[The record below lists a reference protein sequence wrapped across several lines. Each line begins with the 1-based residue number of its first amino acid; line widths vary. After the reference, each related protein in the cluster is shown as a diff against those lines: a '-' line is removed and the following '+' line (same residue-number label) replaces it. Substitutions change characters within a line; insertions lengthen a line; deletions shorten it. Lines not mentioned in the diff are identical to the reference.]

1 MGDTIVG
8 VQFGI
13 ANPEN
18 LLKRSVVEVITD
30 KTYQNNQPI
39 ANGVFDARFGVIENG
54 KVCPTCKQTNQFCPG
69 HFGHIR
75 LARPVYLYQFF
86 DMVEKLANVICL
98 NCSKILAPEEDV
110 KALKSTGLSRFK
122 EVRDMRPSPKK
133 DEPFECP
140 HCETPIFKKIAKVM
154 GKAATLEGQL
164 TDAESDPVNLQAE
177 MILRAFQRITDDDC
191 RSIGLNPEFAR
202 PEWMMCTVLAVPPLT
217 VRPSVVM
224 DDNQRME
231 DDLTHVLINILRAND
246 KIREKIDK
254 GESAEVLDKYTAL
267 LQYHVATYVDNDIK
281 GMDPSAQRSGR
292 PLRTLKSRFGAKTGR
307 VRGNLMGKRV
317 DFSARSVITPDAN
330 IELDELGVPEE
341 IATNLTFPEIVS
353 PYNRD
358 RLLSYVKNGPDKH
371 PGAKS
376 VYLKADDRTV
386 SLRYVNPDTIDI
398 REGDV
403 VHRHLINGDIVLF
416 NRQPSLHKASMMA
429 HRIVVLPY
437 STFRLNVSATRPYNA
452 DFDGDEMNMHVPQ
465 SIASATELRYI
476 ASVLRNIIS
485 PRTNSPIIQLF
496 QDTMTGAYRISQPG
510 VRVPEPIAM
519 NILAR
524 LKLPFV
530 RKNTTWTGAELIS
543 AAFPVMNYKGRINLK
558 NGQLEEGNVLQKG
571 GVSGLLHVIYAD
583 FGPQRAGQLINDIQ
597 SIVTQ
602 YNLYTGFS
610 VGTSDLI
617 ANQATREFVAGELA
631 KGRDRVAKI
640 LSAVHA
646 GQFENLMGLSDG
658 EQLEDDISSA
668 LKEVAASINTKVIG
682 SLDKANRIVQ
692 MVDSGSKGGEQNI
705 TQMVAL
711 LGQQLIEGKRV
722 QYTLQDRTLPHFAR
736 YDDGVESRG
745 FVQHSFVDGLMPA
758 EFFYHAQAGREG
770 LIDTAVK
777 TSDTGYI
784 QRRLM
789 KSMEDQHVEHD
800 GTVRNVT
807 GSVIQFSYGE
817 DGVDTVAVESQT
829 CELPLMTLENIYRDY
844 ALTPSDVNPF
854 LTASVEETP
863 DLVEDLVADRDLFV
877 KSVFRYRKNDTVLA
891 PVNLKR
897 LLTKYANSYSTKTD
911 LTPAHVVGAIN
922 RFIKEFPQSR
932 VFHALL
938 RFYLAPKKVIVVHR
952 LSLALFDELIRDVR
966 FRYIKSLVH
975 AGEMVGALAAQS
987 IGEPTTQLTLNSIA
1001 HDERVWVK
1009 NGACVRSVRIG
1020 DFVQE
1025 WIAKSSALESHPN
1038 NTTLAHMPDG
1048 WETMSVDENGVIEWR
1063 KLEAVTQHPPV
1074 NEDGSNTLVK
1084 IHTKGGRTV
1093 LATKA
1098 KSFLTKGTD
1107 GLLVPTRGDEL
1118 TIGCQVPL
1126 MANMP
1131 LTDMCGT
1138 VDVFDWIERGYRD
1151 RLPETIVLDEVF
1163 GRFVGAYI
1171 AEGMANEHV
1180 VGISNNDETFRTKA
1194 LEWVDQLGFNYK
1206 TTVQENKI
1214 KTGWTST
1221 DTVIHCSQLAR
1232 FMAATCGRGSANK
1245 QVPSFAY
1252 TAPEEFVT
1260 GLLSGYLSGDGTVGK
1275 DGRRCI
1281 NFTSI
1286 SEQLVD
1292 GMNALLARIGVH
1304 ARKSREMKHRAS
1316 PFKTHSFWF
1325 SRIPVNEC
1333 IVLRTK
1339 MSFIVPE
1346 KQTRFEAITPTT
1358 IKCVRSEFTR
1368 VNNIIWDT
1376 VVSIEE
1382 QGCPTP
1388 FVYDFTVEGT
1398 RNFVHANGLCLRDTF
1413 HSAGTAKANATSG
1426 VPRLEEILSASAN
1439 PKRPGN
1445 TVYLAPEFAYDQDA
1459 VISKMKEIQRTT
1471 LRDITKSV
1479 RIYYDPSSSGTVVE
1493 EDAEVLALYQEF
1505 TVANVESCKSPWIM
1519 RLELNDLEMASR
1531 NILDLTEVQ
1540 TKLRA
1545 SPYKI
1550 LECMHSVGDSAKGV
1564 KADAI
1569 LSNADASKLILR
1581 LTFDENV
1588 VKTPTQL
1595 RFLEDKI
1602 LDTVLTGVDGVG
1614 GVHLRKVKNELIY
1627 DEKVGGYSQKEQY
1640 VLDVDGTNM
1649 YQLMVFPGADG
1660 TRTFS
1665 NDIHEINDVFGIEAA
1680 RLAIFEE
1687 CSEVFVQEKVN
1698 YHHLSVLVDSM
1709 TFSGRI
1715 VAVNRFGMN
1724 KNETG
1729 VLARSSFEETSK
1741 NMFNAA
1747 MGAEYDTMRGV
1758 SANIMFGQK
1767 PPCGTG
1773 FVDILVD
1780 ESRLPDGPDELPED
1794 KTLDEVNQKLSG
1806 LPTNEIQMADIQMA
1820 W

>member
-18 LLKRSVVEVITD
+18 LIKRSVVEVTTD

-98 NCSKILAPEEDV
+98 NCSKILANEDV
-110 KALKSTGLSRFK
+110 VTSLKSTGLSRFK
-122 EVRDMRPSPKK
+122 EVRDLRPTPRK
-133 DEPFECP
+133 DEVLQCP
-140 HCETPIFKKIAKVM
+140 HCETAIFKKIAKVI
-154 GKAATLEGQL
+154 GKAATLEGQSNVEG
-164 TDAESDPVNLQAE
+164 TDPVVIQPE
-177 MILRAFQRITDDDC
+177 MILRAFQRMTDEDC
-191 RSIGLNPEFAR
+191 RLIGLNPEFAR
-202 PEWMMCTVLAVPPLT
+202 PEWMVCTVLAVPPLT

-231 DDLTHVLINILRAND
+231 DDLTHKLIDILRAND
-246 KIREKIDK
+246 KVREKIDK
-254 GESAEVLDKYTAL
+254 EESAEVLDKYTAK
-267 LQYHVATYVDNDIK
+267 LQYDVATYVDNDIK
-281 GMDPSAQRSGR
+281 GLEPSAQRSGR

-341 IATNLTFPEIVS
+341 IAINLTFPEIVS

-358 RLLSYVKNGPDKH
+358 RLLGYVKNGPDKH

-376 VYLKADDRTV
+376 VYLKSDDRTV

-403 VHRHLINGDIVLF
+403 VHRHLIHGDIVLF

-429 HRIVVLPY
+429 HRVVVLPY

-476 ASVLRNIIS
+476 ASVLRNIVS

-510 VRVPEPIAM
+510 VKVPEPIAM

-530 RKNTTWTGAELIS
+530 RKGVSWTGSELIS
-543 AAFPVMNYKGRINLK
+543 AAFPMMNYKGRINLK
-558 NGQLEEGNVLQKG
+558 NGQLEDGNVLQKG
-571 GVSGLLHVIYAD
+571 GVSGLLHVVYTD
-583 FGPQRAGQLINDIQ
+583 FGPERCGQLINDIQ

-617 ANQATREFVAGELA
+617 ANQPTREFVAEQLK
-631 KGRDRVAKI
+631 KGRDRVAEI
-640 LSAVHA
+640 LSAVHS
-646 GQFENLMGLSDG
+646 GQFVNLQGLSDG
-658 EQLEDDISSA
+658 AQLEDDISSA

-807 GSVIQFSYGE
+807 GSVIQFVYGE

-829 CELPLMTLENIYRDY
+829 CELALMTLENIYKEY
-844 ALTPSDVNPF
+844 ALTPEDLNPF
-854 LTASVEETP
+854 LTTTVTETP
-863 DLVEDLVADRDLFV
+863 DMVEELIADREMFV
-877 KSVFRYRKNDTVLA
+877 RSVFRFRKNDTVLA
-891 PVNLKR
+891 PVHLKR
-897 LLTKYANSYSTKTD
+897 LITKYENPYSTKTD
-911 LTPAHVVGAIN
+911 LTPAYVVSALNG
-922 RFIKEFPQSR
+922 FMKTFPYNK
-932 VFHALL
+932 VFHTLL
-938 RFYLAPKKVIVVHR
+938 RYYLAPKKAIVTHR
-952 LSLALFDELIRDVR
+952 LSQALFDELMRDIRY
-966 FRYIKSLVH
+966 RYIKSQTH

-987 IGEPTTQLTLNSIA
+987 IGEPTTQLTLN
-1001 HDERVWVK
+1001 
-1009 NGACVRSVRIG
+1009 
-1020 DFVQE
+1020 
-1025 WIAKSSALESHPN
+1025 
-1038 NTTLAHMPDG
+1038 
-1048 WETMSVDENGVIEWR
+1048 
-1063 KLEAVTQHPPV
+1063 
-1074 NEDGSNTLVK
+1074 
-1084 IHTKGGRTV
+1084 
-1093 LATKA
+1093 
-1098 KSFLTKGTD
+1098 
-1107 GLLVPTRGDEL
+1107 
-1118 TIGCQVPL
+1118 
-1126 MANMP
+1126 
-1131 LTDMCGT
+1131 
-1138 VDVFDWIERGYRD
+1138 
-1151 RLPETIVLDEVF
+1151 
-1163 GRFVGAYI
+1163 
-1171 AEGMANEHV
+1171 
-1180 VGISNNDETFRTKA
+1180 
-1194 LEWVDQLGFNYK
+1194 
-1206 TTVQENKI
+1206 
-1214 KTGWTST
+1214 
-1221 DTVIHCSQLAR
+1221 
-1232 FMAATCGRGSANK
+1232 
-1245 QVPSFAY
+1245 
-1252 TAPEEFVT
+1252 
-1260 GLLSGYLSGDGTVGK
+1260 
-1275 DGRRCI
+1275 
-1281 NFTSI
+1281 
-1286 SEQLVD
+1286 
-1292 GMNALLARIGVH
+1292 
-1304 ARKSREMKHRAS
+1304 
-1316 PFKTHSFWF
+1316 
-1325 SRIPVNEC
+1325 
-1333 IVLRTK
+1333 
-1339 MSFIVPE
+1339 
-1346 KQTRFEAITPTT
+1346 
-1358 IKCVRSEFTR
+1358 
-1368 VNNIIWDT
+1368 
-1376 VVSIEE
+1376 
-1382 QGCPTP
+1382 
-1388 FVYDFTVEGT
+1388 
-1398 RNFVHANGLCLRDTF
+1398 TF

-1426 VPRLEEILSASAN
+1426 VPRIEELLSASAN

-1445 TVYLAPEFAYDQDA
+1445 TVYLRPDISSDQDA
-1459 VISKMKEIQRTT
+1459 TISKMKEIQRTT

-1479 RIYYDPSSSGTVVE
+1479 RIYYDPPMNGTVVE
-1493 EDAEVLALYQEF
+1493 EDMDILALYQEF
-1505 TVANVESCKSPWIM
+1505 TVSEGDACESPWIM
-1519 RLELNDLEMASR
+1519 RLELNDAEQAAR
-1531 NILDLTEVQ
+1531 NILDLTEVV
-1540 TKLRA
+1540 TKLKNEKA
-1545 SPYKI
+1545 LKI
-1550 LECMHSVGDSAKGV
+1550 INCIHSDNSAK
-1564 KADAI
+1564 
-1569 LSNADASKLILR
+1569 KLILR
-1581 LTFDENV
+1581 ISFDANV
-1588 VKTPTQL
+1588 VKNPTML
-1595 RFLEDKI
+1595 RFLEDKV
-1602 LDTVLTGVDGVG
+1602 LDTVLTGVHGVG
-1614 GVHLRKVKNELIY
+1614 GVHLRKVKNELVY
-1627 DEKVGGYSQKEQY
+1627 DEKVAGYSQKEQY
-1640 VLDVDGTNM
+1640 VLDVDGTNL
-1649 YQLMVFPGADG
+1649 YQLMVFPGVDG

-1747 MGAEYDTMRGV
+1747 MGAEFDTMRGV

-1780 ESRLPDGPDELPED
+1780 ESRLPDGLDEQPED
-1794 KTLDEVNQKLSG
+1794 KTLEEVNQKLAS
-1806 LPTNEIQMADIQMA
+1806 LPESECRLEDILMD

>member
-18 LLKRSVVEVITD
+18 LIKRSVVEVTTD

-39 ANGVFDARFGVIENG
+39 ANGVFDSRFGVIENG

-98 NCSKILAPEEDV
+98 NCSKILANEDV
-110 KALKSTGLSRFK
+110 VTSLKSTGLSRFK
-122 EVRDMRPSPKK
+122 EVRDLRPTPRK
-133 DEPFECP
+133 DEVLQCQ
-140 HCETPIFKKIAKVM
+140 HCETPMFKKIAKVI
-154 GKAATLEGQL
+154 GKAATLEGQSVSEG
-164 TDAESDPVNLQAE
+164 TEPVAIQPE
-177 MILRAFQRITDDDC
+177 MILRAFQRITDEDC
-191 RSIGLNPEFAR
+191 RLIGLNPEFAR
-202 PEWMMCTVLAVPPLT
+202 PEWMICTVLAVPPLT

-231 DDLTHVLINILRAND
+231 DDLTHKLIDILRAND
-246 KIREKIDK
+246 KVREKIDK
-254 GESAEVLDKYTAL
+254 EESAEVLDKYTAK
-267 LQYHVATYVDNDIK
+267 LQYDVATYVDNDIK
-281 GMDPSAQRSGR
+281 GLEPSAQRSGR

-341 IATNLTFPEIVS
+341 IAINLTFPEIVS

-358 RLLSYVKNGPDKH
+358 RLLGYVKNGPDKH

-403 VHRHLINGDIVLF
+403 VHRHLIHGDIVLF

-429 HRIVVLPY
+429 HRVVVLPY

-510 VRVPEPIAM
+510 VKVPEPIAM

-530 RKNTTWTGAELIS
+530 RKGVPWTGSELIS
-543 AAFPVMNYKGRINLK
+543 AAFPMMNYKGRINLK
-558 NGQLEEGNVLQKG
+558 NGQLADGNILQKG
-571 GVSGLLHVIYAD
+571 GVGGLLHVVYTD
-583 FGPQRAGQLINDIQ
+583 FGPERCGQLINDIQ

-617 ANQATREFVAGELA
+617 ANQPTREFVAEQLK
-631 KGRDRVAKI
+631 KGRDRVAEI
-640 LSAVHA
+640 LSAVHS
-646 GQFENLMGLSDG
+646 GQFVNLQGLSDG

-807 GSVIQFSYGE
+807 GSVIQFVYGE

-829 CELPLMTLENIYRDY
+829 CELALMTLENIYKEY
-844 ALTPSDVNPF
+844 ALSPEDINPF
-854 LTASVEETP
+854 LTTSVTESPDMVEE
-863 DLVEDLVADRDLFV
+863 LIADREMLV
-877 KSVFRYRKNDTVLA
+877 RSVFRFRKNDTVLA
-891 PVNLKR
+891 PVHLKR
-897 LLTKYANSYSTKTD
+897 LITKYENPYSTKTD
-911 LTPAHVVGAIN
+911 LTPAYVVGALN
-922 RFIKEFPQSR
+922 GFMKTFPYNK
-932 VFHALL
+932 VFHTLL
-938 RFYLAPKKVIVVHR
+938 RYYLAPKKAIITHR
-952 LSLALFDELIRDVR
+952 LSQALFDELMRDIKY
-966 FRYIKSLVH
+966 RYIKSQTH

-987 IGEPTTQLTLNSIA
+987 IGEPTTQLTLN
-1001 HDERVWVK
+1001 
-1009 NGACVRSVRIG
+1009 
-1020 DFVQE
+1020 
-1025 WIAKSSALESHPN
+1025 
-1038 NTTLAHMPDG
+1038 
-1048 WETMSVDENGVIEWR
+1048 
-1063 KLEAVTQHPPV
+1063 
-1074 NEDGSNTLVK
+1074 
-1084 IHTKGGRTV
+1084 
-1093 LATKA
+1093 
-1098 KSFLTKGTD
+1098 
-1107 GLLVPTRGDEL
+1107 
-1118 TIGCQVPL
+1118 
-1126 MANMP
+1126 
-1131 LTDMCGT
+1131 
-1138 VDVFDWIERGYRD
+1138 
-1151 RLPETIVLDEVF
+1151 
-1163 GRFVGAYI
+1163 
-1171 AEGMANEHV
+1171 
-1180 VGISNNDETFRTKA
+1180 
-1194 LEWVDQLGFNYK
+1194 
-1206 TTVQENKI
+1206 
-1214 KTGWTST
+1214 
-1221 DTVIHCSQLAR
+1221 
-1232 FMAATCGRGSANK
+1232 
-1245 QVPSFAY
+1245 
-1252 TAPEEFVT
+1252 
-1260 GLLSGYLSGDGTVGK
+1260 
-1275 DGRRCI
+1275 
-1281 NFTSI
+1281 
-1286 SEQLVD
+1286 
-1292 GMNALLARIGVH
+1292 
-1304 ARKSREMKHRAS
+1304 
-1316 PFKTHSFWF
+1316 
-1325 SRIPVNEC
+1325 
-1333 IVLRTK
+1333 
-1339 MSFIVPE
+1339 
-1346 KQTRFEAITPTT
+1346 
-1358 IKCVRSEFTR
+1358 
-1368 VNNIIWDT
+1368 
-1376 VVSIEE
+1376 
-1382 QGCPTP
+1382 
-1388 FVYDFTVEGT
+1388 
-1398 RNFVHANGLCLRDTF
+1398 TF

-1426 VPRLEEILSASAN
+1426 VPRIEELLSASAN

-1445 TVYLAPEFAYDQDA
+1445 TVYLRPDISSKQDA
-1459 VISKMKEIQRTT
+1459 TISTMKEIQRTT

-1479 RIYYDPSSSGTVVE
+1479 RIYYDPPANGTVVE
-1493 EDAEVLALYQEF
+1493 EDMDILSLYREF
-1505 TVANVESCKSPWIM
+1505 TVAQGETCESPWIM
-1519 RLELNDLEMASR
+1519 RIELNDAEQAAR
-1531 NILDLTEVQ
+1531 DILDLTKVV
-1540 TKLRA
+1540 TKLKNEK
-1545 SPYKI
+1545 SLKI
-1550 LECMHSVGDSAKGV
+1550 INCIHSDSSAQ
-1564 KADAI
+1564 
-1569 LSNADASKLILR
+1569 KLILR
-1581 LTFDENV
+1581 LSFDANV
-1588 VKTPTQL
+1588 VKNPTML
-1595 RFLEDKI
+1595 RFLEDKV
-1602 LDTVLTGVDGVG
+1602 LDTVLTGVPGVG
-1614 GVHLRKVKNELIY
+1614 GVHLRKVKNELVY
-1627 DEKVGGYSQKEQY
+1627 DEKVAGYSQKEQY
-1640 VLDVDGTNM
+1640 VLDVDGTNL
-1649 YQLMVFPGADG
+1649 YELMVFPDVDG

-1747 MGAEYDTMRGV
+1747 MGAEFDTMRGV

-1780 ESRLPDGPDELPED
+1780 ESRLPDGLDEEPED
-1794 KTLDEVNQKLSG
+1794 KTLEEVNQRLAS
-1806 LPTNEIQMADIQMA
+1806 LPESECRLEDILMD

>member
-13 ANPEN
+13 SNPEN
-18 LLKRSVVEVITD
+18 LVKRSVVEVLTD

-39 ANGVFDARFGVIENG
+39 ANGVFDSRFGVIENG

-86 DMVEKLANVICL
+86 DMVEKIANVICL
-98 NCSKILAPEEDV
+98 NCSKILADEESIDN
-110 KALKSTGLSRFK
+110 LKSTGLARFK
-122 EVRDMRPSPKK
+122 EVRDLRPTPKVN
-133 DEPFECP
+133 DAFVCR
-140 HCETPIFKKIAKVM
+140 HCETPMSKKIAKVV
-154 GKAATLEGQL
+154 GKAATLEAQF
-164 TDAESDPVNLQAE
+164 TENIEPVHIQPE
-177 MILRAFQRITDDDC
+177 MILRAFQRITDEDC
-191 RSIGLNPEFAR
+191 RRIGLNPEFSR
-202 PEWMMCTVLAVPPLT
+202 PEWMICTVLAVPPLT

-231 DDLTHVLINILRAND
+231 DDLTHVLINIIRAND
-246 KIREKIDK
+246 KVREKIDK
-254 GESAEVLDKYTAL
+254 EESADVLDKYTAN

-281 GMDPSAQRSGR
+281 GLDPSAQRSGR

-330 IELDELGVPEE
+330 IDLDELGVPEE

-358 RLLSYVKNGPDKH
+358 RLLTYVKNGPDKH

-386 SLRYVNPDTIDI
+386 NLRYMNPDTIDI
-398 REGDV
+398 REGDI

-429 HRIVVLPY
+429 HRVVVLPY

-510 VRVPEPIAM
+510 VTVPEPIAM

-524 LKLPFV
+524 LKLPFS
-530 RKNTTWTGAELIS
+530 RKGVPWKGSELIS
-543 AAFPVMNYKGRINLK
+543 AAFPMMNYKGKITLK
-558 NGQLEEGNVLQKG
+558 NGQLADDNILQKG
-571 GVSGLLHVIYAD
+571 GVSGLLHVVYSD
-583 FGPQRAGQLINDIQ
+583 FGPERCGQLINDIQ

-617 ANQATREFVAGELA
+617 ANQTTREFVAEQLK
-631 KGRDRVAKI
+631 KGRDRVAEI

-711 LGQQLIEGKRV
+711 LGQQLIEGRRV

-807 GSVIQFSYGE
+807 GSVIQFVYGE
-817 DGVDTVAVESQT
+817 DGVDTVAVETQT
-829 CELPLMTLENIYRDY
+829 CELALMTLENIYREY
-844 ALTPSDVNPF
+844 ALTPDDVNPF
-854 LTASVEETP
+854 LTASVTESPDMVEE
-863 DLVEDLVADRDLFV
+863 LIADREMFV
-877 KSVFRYRKNDTVLA
+877 RSVFRFRKNDTVLA
-891 PVNLKR
+891 PVHLKR
-897 LLTKYANSYSTKTD
+897 LITKYENTYSTKTD
-911 LTPAHVVGAIN
+911 LTPAYVVGGLG
-922 RFIKEFPQSR
+922 RFMKEFPYSK

-938 RFYLAPKKVIVVHR
+938 RYYLAPKKAIVVHR
-952 LSLALFDELIRDVR
+952 LSQALFDELMRDIRY
-966 FRYIKSLVH
+966 RYIKSQTH

-987 IGEPTTQLTLNSIA
+987 IGEPTTQLTLN
-1001 HDERVWVK
+1001 
-1009 NGACVRSVRIG
+1009 
-1020 DFVQE
+1020 
-1025 WIAKSSALESHPN
+1025 
-1038 NTTLAHMPDG
+1038 
-1048 WETMSVDENGVIEWR
+1048 
-1063 KLEAVTQHPPV
+1063 
-1074 NEDGSNTLVK
+1074 
-1084 IHTKGGRTV
+1084 
-1093 LATKA
+1093 
-1098 KSFLTKGTD
+1098 
-1107 GLLVPTRGDEL
+1107 
-1118 TIGCQVPL
+1118 
-1126 MANMP
+1126 
-1131 LTDMCGT
+1131 
-1138 VDVFDWIERGYRD
+1138 
-1151 RLPETIVLDEVF
+1151 
-1163 GRFVGAYI
+1163 
-1171 AEGMANEHV
+1171 
-1180 VGISNNDETFRTKA
+1180 
-1194 LEWVDQLGFNYK
+1194 
-1206 TTVQENKI
+1206 
-1214 KTGWTST
+1214 
-1221 DTVIHCSQLAR
+1221 
-1232 FMAATCGRGSANK
+1232 
-1245 QVPSFAY
+1245 
-1252 TAPEEFVT
+1252 
-1260 GLLSGYLSGDGTVGK
+1260 
-1275 DGRRCI
+1275 
-1281 NFTSI
+1281 
-1286 SEQLVD
+1286 
-1292 GMNALLARIGVH
+1292 
-1304 ARKSREMKHRAS
+1304 
-1316 PFKTHSFWF
+1316 
-1325 SRIPVNEC
+1325 
-1333 IVLRTK
+1333 
-1339 MSFIVPE
+1339 
-1346 KQTRFEAITPTT
+1346 
-1358 IKCVRSEFTR
+1358 
-1368 VNNIIWDT
+1368 
-1376 VVSIEE
+1376 
-1382 QGCPTP
+1382 
-1388 FVYDFTVEGT
+1388 
-1398 RNFVHANGLCLRDTF
+1398 TF

-1426 VPRLEEILSASAN
+1426 VPRIEELLSASAN

-1445 TVYLAPEFAYDQDA
+1445 TVYLLPEISSDQDTT
-1459 VISKMKEIQRTT
+1459 ISKMKEIQRTT

-1479 RIYYDPSSSGTVVE
+1479 RIYYDPPSNGTVVE
-1493 EDAEVLALYQEF
+1493 EDMDILALYQEF
-1505 TVANVESCKSPWIM
+1505 TVTNEASCASPWIM
-1519 RLELNDLEMASR
+1519 RIELNDAEQAAR
-1531 NILDLTEVQ
+1531 NILDLTEVI
-1540 TKLRA
+1540 TKLRN
-1545 SPYKI
+1545 SPLKI
-1550 LECMHSVGDSAKGV
+1550 LDCMHSDESAHK
-1564 KADAI
+1564 I
-1569 LSNADASKLILR
+1569 ILR
-1581 LTFDENV
+1581 ITFDANV
-1588 VKTPTQL
+1588 IKNPTML

-1614 GVHLRKVKNELIY
+1614 GVHMRKIKNELVY
-1627 DEKVGGYSQKEQY
+1627 DEKVAGYSQKEQY
-1640 VLDVDGTNM
+1640 VLDVDGTNL
-1649 YQLMVFPGADG
+1649 YQLMVFPGVDG

-1747 MGAEYDTMRGV
+1747 MGAEFDTMRGV

-1780 ESRLPDGPDELPED
+1780 ESRLPDGPEEEPED
-1794 KTLDEVNQKLSG
+1794 KTLDEVNQKLSA
-1806 LPTNEIQMADIQMA
+1806 LPETECRLEDILMD

>member
-18 LLKRSVVEVITD
+18 LIKRSVVEVTTD

-98 NCSKILAPEEDV
+98 NCSKILANEDV
-110 KALKSTGLSRFK
+110 VTSLKSTGLSRFK
-122 EVRDMRPSPKK
+122 EVRDLRPTPRK
-133 DEPFECP
+133 DEVLQCP
-140 HCETPIFKKIAKVM
+140 HCETAIFKKIAKVI
-154 GKAATLEGQL
+154 GKAATLEGQSNVEG
-164 TDAESDPVNLQAE
+164 TEPVAIQAE
-177 MILRAFQRITDDDC
+177 MILRAFQRMTDQDC
-191 RSIGLNPEFAR
+191 RLIGLNPEFAR
-202 PEWMMCTVLAVPPLT
+202 PEWMICTVLAVPPLT

-231 DDLTHVLINILRAND
+231 DDLTHKLIDILRAND
-246 KIREKIDK
+246 KVREKIDK
-254 GESAEVLDKYTAL
+254 EESAEVLDKYTAK
-267 LQYHVATYVDNDIK
+267 LQYDVATYVDNDIK
-281 GMDPSAQRSGR
+281 GLEPSAQRSGR

-341 IATNLTFPEIVS
+341 IAINLTFPEIVS

-358 RLLSYVKNGPDKH
+358 RLLGYVKNGPDKH

-403 VHRHLINGDIVLF
+403 VHRHLIHGDIVLF

-429 HRIVVLPY
+429 HRVVVLPY

-510 VRVPEPIAM
+510 VKVPEPIAM

-530 RKNTTWTGAELIS
+530 RKGVSWTGSELIS
-543 AAFPVMNYKGRINLK
+543 AAFPMMNYKGRINLK
-558 NGQLEEGNVLQKG
+558 NGQLEDGNVLQKG
-571 GVSGLLHVIYAD
+571 GVSGLLHVVYTD
-583 FGPQRAGQLINDIQ
+583 FGPERCGQLINDIQ

-617 ANQATREFVAGELA
+617 ANQPTREFVAEQLK
-631 KGRDRVAKI
+631 KGRDRVAEI
-640 LSAVHA
+640 LSAVHS
-646 GQFENLMGLSDG
+646 GQFVNLQGLSDG
-658 EQLEDDISSA
+658 AQLEDDISSA

-807 GSVIQFSYGE
+807 GSVIQFVYGE

-829 CELPLMTLENIYRDY
+829 CELALMTLENIYKEY
-844 ALTPSDVNPF
+844 ALTPEDVNPF
-854 LTASVEETP
+854 LTTSVTDAPDMVEE
-863 DLVEDLVADRDLFV
+863 LIADREMFV
-877 KSVFRYRKNDTVLA
+877 RSVFRFRKNDTVLA
-891 PVNLKR
+891 PVHLKR
-897 LLTKYANSYSTKTD
+897 LITKYENPYSTKTD
-911 LTPAHVVGAIN
+911 LTPAYVVSALNG
-922 RFIKEFPQSR
+922 FMKTFPYNK
-932 VFHALL
+932 VFHTLL
-938 RFYLAPKKVIVVHR
+938 RYYLAPKKAIVTHR
-952 LSLALFDELIRDVR
+952 LSQALFDELMRDIRY
-966 FRYIKSLVH
+966 RYIKSQTH

-987 IGEPTTQLTLNSIA
+987 IGEPTTQLTLN
-1001 HDERVWVK
+1001 
-1009 NGACVRSVRIG
+1009 
-1020 DFVQE
+1020 
-1025 WIAKSSALESHPN
+1025 
-1038 NTTLAHMPDG
+1038 
-1048 WETMSVDENGVIEWR
+1048 
-1063 KLEAVTQHPPV
+1063 
-1074 NEDGSNTLVK
+1074 
-1084 IHTKGGRTV
+1084 
-1093 LATKA
+1093 
-1098 KSFLTKGTD
+1098 
-1107 GLLVPTRGDEL
+1107 
-1118 TIGCQVPL
+1118 
-1126 MANMP
+1126 
-1131 LTDMCGT
+1131 
-1138 VDVFDWIERGYRD
+1138 
-1151 RLPETIVLDEVF
+1151 
-1163 GRFVGAYI
+1163 
-1171 AEGMANEHV
+1171 
-1180 VGISNNDETFRTKA
+1180 
-1194 LEWVDQLGFNYK
+1194 
-1206 TTVQENKI
+1206 
-1214 KTGWTST
+1214 
-1221 DTVIHCSQLAR
+1221 
-1232 FMAATCGRGSANK
+1232 
-1245 QVPSFAY
+1245 
-1252 TAPEEFVT
+1252 
-1260 GLLSGYLSGDGTVGK
+1260 
-1275 DGRRCI
+1275 
-1281 NFTSI
+1281 
-1286 SEQLVD
+1286 
-1292 GMNALLARIGVH
+1292 
-1304 ARKSREMKHRAS
+1304 
-1316 PFKTHSFWF
+1316 
-1325 SRIPVNEC
+1325 
-1333 IVLRTK
+1333 
-1339 MSFIVPE
+1339 
-1346 KQTRFEAITPTT
+1346 
-1358 IKCVRSEFTR
+1358 
-1368 VNNIIWDT
+1368 
-1376 VVSIEE
+1376 
-1382 QGCPTP
+1382 
-1388 FVYDFTVEGT
+1388 
-1398 RNFVHANGLCLRDTF
+1398 TF

-1426 VPRLEEILSASAN
+1426 VPRIEELLSASAN

-1445 TVYLAPEFAYDQDA
+1445 TVYLRPDISSDQDA
-1459 VISKMKEIQRTT
+1459 TISKMKEIQRTT

-1479 RIYYDPSSSGTVVE
+1479 RIYYDPPANGTVVE
-1493 EDAEVLALYQEF
+1493 EDMDILALYQEF
-1505 TVANVESCKSPWIM
+1505 TIQQGDSCESPWIM
-1519 RLELNDLEMASR
+1519 RLELNDAEQAAR
-1531 NILDLTEVQ
+1531 NILDLTEVV
-1540 TKLRA
+1540 TKLKNEK
-1545 SPYKI
+1545 SLKI
-1550 LECMHSVGDSAKGV
+1550 INCIHSDNSAK
-1564 KADAI
+1564 
-1569 LSNADASKLILR
+1569 KLILR
-1581 LTFDENV
+1581 ISFDANV
-1588 VKTPTQL
+1588 VKNPTML
-1595 RFLEDKI
+1595 RFLEDKV
-1602 LDTVLTGVDGVG
+1602 LDTVLTGVHGVG
-1614 GVHLRKVKNELIY
+1614 GVHLRKVKNELVY
-1627 DEKVGGYSQKEQY
+1627 DEKVAGYAQKEQY
-1640 VLDVDGTNM
+1640 VLDVDGTNL
-1649 YQLMVFPGADG
+1649 YQLMVFPGVDG

-1747 MGAEYDTMRGV
+1747 MGAEFDTMRGV

-1780 ESRLPDGPDELPED
+1780 ESRLPDGLDEQPED
-1794 KTLDEVNQKLSG
+1794 KTLEEVNQKLAS
-1806 LPTNEIQMADIQMA
+1806 LPESECRMEDILMD

>member
-18 LLKRSVVEVITD
+18 LIKRSVVEVTTD

-39 ANGVFDARFGVIENG
+39 ANGVFDSRFGVIENG

-98 NCSKILAPEEDV
+98 NCSKILANEDV
-110 KALKSTGLSRFK
+110 VTSLKSTGLSRFK
-122 EVRDMRPSPKK
+122 EVRDLRPTPRK
-133 DEPFECP
+133 DEVLQCQ
-140 HCETPIFKKIAKVM
+140 HCETPMFKKIAKVI
-154 GKAATLEGQL
+154 GKAATLEGQSVSEG
-164 TDAESDPVNLQAE
+164 TEPVAIQPE
-177 MILRAFQRITDDDC
+177 MILRAFQRITDEDC
-191 RSIGLNPEFAR
+191 RLIGLNPEFAR
-202 PEWMMCTVLAVPPLT
+202 PEWMICTVLAVPPLT

-231 DDLTHVLINILRAND
+231 DDLTHKLIDILRAND
-246 KIREKIDK
+246 KVREKIDK
-254 GESAEVLDKYTAL
+254 EESAEVLDKYTAK
-267 LQYHVATYVDNDIK
+267 LQYDVATYVDNDIK
-281 GMDPSAQRSGR
+281 GLEPSAQRSGR

-341 IATNLTFPEIVS
+341 IAINLTFPEIVS

-358 RLLSYVKNGPDKH
+358 RLLGYVKNGPDKH

-403 VHRHLINGDIVLF
+403 VHRHLIHGDIVLF

-429 HRIVVLPY
+429 HRVVVLPY

-510 VRVPEPIAM
+510 VKVPEPIAM

-530 RKNTTWTGAELIS
+530 RKGVPWTGSELIS
-543 AAFPVMNYKGRINLK
+543 AAFPMMNYKGRINLK
-558 NGQLEEGNVLQKG
+558 NGQLADGNILQKG
-571 GVSGLLHVIYAD
+571 GVGGLLHVVYTD
-583 FGPQRAGQLINDIQ
+583 FGPERCGQLINDIQ

-617 ANQATREFVAGELA
+617 ANQPTREFVAEQLK
-631 KGRDRVAKI
+631 KGRDRVAEI
-640 LSAVHA
+640 LSAVHS
-646 GQFENLMGLSDG
+646 GQFVNLQGLSDG

-807 GSVIQFSYGE
+807 GSVIQFVYGE

-829 CELPLMTLENIYRDY
+829 CELALMTLENIYKEY
-844 ALTPSDVNPF
+844 ALSPEDINPF
-854 LTASVEETP
+854 MTTSVTESPDMVEE
-863 DLVEDLVADRDLFV
+863 LIADREMLV
-877 KSVFRYRKNDTVLA
+877 RSVFRFRKNDTVLA
-891 PVNLKR
+891 PVHLKR
-897 LLTKYANSYSTKTD
+897 LITKYENPYSTKTD
-911 LTPAHVVGAIN
+911 LTPAYVVGALN
-922 RFIKEFPQSR
+922 GFMKTFPYNK
-932 VFHALL
+932 VFHTLL
-938 RFYLAPKKVIVVHR
+938 RYYLAPKKAIVTHR
-952 LSLALFDELIRDVR
+952 LSQALFDELMRDIKY
-966 FRYIKSLVH
+966 RYIKSQTH

-987 IGEPTTQLTLNSIA
+987 IGEPTTQLTLN
-1001 HDERVWVK
+1001 
-1009 NGACVRSVRIG
+1009 
-1020 DFVQE
+1020 
-1025 WIAKSSALESHPN
+1025 
-1038 NTTLAHMPDG
+1038 
-1048 WETMSVDENGVIEWR
+1048 
-1063 KLEAVTQHPPV
+1063 
-1074 NEDGSNTLVK
+1074 
-1084 IHTKGGRTV
+1084 
-1093 LATKA
+1093 
-1098 KSFLTKGTD
+1098 
-1107 GLLVPTRGDEL
+1107 
-1118 TIGCQVPL
+1118 
-1126 MANMP
+1126 
-1131 LTDMCGT
+1131 
-1138 VDVFDWIERGYRD
+1138 
-1151 RLPETIVLDEVF
+1151 
-1163 GRFVGAYI
+1163 
-1171 AEGMANEHV
+1171 
-1180 VGISNNDETFRTKA
+1180 
-1194 LEWVDQLGFNYK
+1194 
-1206 TTVQENKI
+1206 
-1214 KTGWTST
+1214 
-1221 DTVIHCSQLAR
+1221 
-1232 FMAATCGRGSANK
+1232 
-1245 QVPSFAY
+1245 
-1252 TAPEEFVT
+1252 
-1260 GLLSGYLSGDGTVGK
+1260 
-1275 DGRRCI
+1275 
-1281 NFTSI
+1281 
-1286 SEQLVD
+1286 
-1292 GMNALLARIGVH
+1292 
-1304 ARKSREMKHRAS
+1304 
-1316 PFKTHSFWF
+1316 
-1325 SRIPVNEC
+1325 
-1333 IVLRTK
+1333 
-1339 MSFIVPE
+1339 
-1346 KQTRFEAITPTT
+1346 
-1358 IKCVRSEFTR
+1358 
-1368 VNNIIWDT
+1368 
-1376 VVSIEE
+1376 
-1382 QGCPTP
+1382 
-1388 FVYDFTVEGT
+1388 
-1398 RNFVHANGLCLRDTF
+1398 TF

-1426 VPRLEEILSASAN
+1426 VPRIEELLSASAN

-1445 TVYLAPEFAYDQDA
+1445 TVYLRPDISSKQDA
-1459 VISKMKEIQRTT
+1459 TISTMKEIQRTT

-1479 RIYYDPSSSGTVVE
+1479 RIYYDPPANGTVVE
-1493 EDAEVLALYQEF
+1493 EDMDILSLYREF
-1505 TVANVESCKSPWIM
+1505 TVAQGETCESPWIM
-1519 RLELNDLEMASR
+1519 RIELNDAEQAAR
-1531 NILDLTEVQ
+1531 DILDLTKVV
-1540 TKLRA
+1540 TKLKNEK
-1545 SPYKI
+1545 SLKI
-1550 LECMHSVGDSAKGV
+1550 INCIHSDSSAQ
-1564 KADAI
+1564 
-1569 LSNADASKLILR
+1569 KLILR
-1581 LTFDENV
+1581 ISFDANV
-1588 VKTPTQL
+1588 VKNPTML
-1595 RFLEDKI
+1595 RFLEDKV
-1602 LDTVLTGVDGVG
+1602 LDTVLTGVPGVG
-1614 GVHLRKVKNELIY
+1614 GVHLRKVKNELVY
-1627 DEKVGGYSQKEQY
+1627 DEKVAGYSQKEQY
-1640 VLDVDGTNM
+1640 VLDVDGTNL
-1649 YQLMVFPGADG
+1649 YELMVFPDVDG

-1747 MGAEYDTMRGV
+1747 MGAEFDTMRGV

-1780 ESRLPDGPDELPED
+1780 ESRLPDGLDEEPED
-1794 KTLDEVNQKLSG
+1794 KTLEEVNQRLAS
-1806 LPTNEIQMADIQMA
+1806 LPESECRLEDILMD